1 MDKAIAAL
9 ESAVQVMADGTNS
22 LLVSKATELKHVMEV
37 GKGFLAKR
45 DLDGLT
51 KALDVPEVDWKKLDR
66 EATFKQK
73 YEARSGKIQDILA
86 DMLQTFKDNRDEAV
100 AAENK
105 AQSDFNALMSAKNSQ
120 LSAAKQALLDKAGE
134 NGARGQSLAESEAE
148 KSDLETQN
156 TNDVKFISQTKASC
170 QTKADEWA
178 ERKRLRAEEAASI
191 QQAIA

>member
-1 MDKAIAAL
+1 
-9 ESAVQVMADGTNS
+9 
-22 LLVSKATELKHVMEV
+22 MEV

-45 DLDGLT
+45 DLDGPT
-51 KALDVPEVDWKKLDR
+51 KALDVPEVDWKKLNR

-105 AQSDFNALMSAKNSQ
+105 AQSDFNALMTAKKDQ

-134 NGARGQSLAESEAE
+134 KGARAESLAESEAE
-148 KSDLETQN
+148 KGDLEGQN
-156 TNDVKFISQTKASC
+156 TRDEGYLADTKTAC
-170 QTKADEWA
+170 
-178 ERKRLRAEEAASI
+178 
-191 QQAIA
+191 